1 MIREL
6 VVATHNPDKLKEIQD
21 ILHPLPFKMISS
33 GALGLS
39 PPVEDGLTLQEN
51 AYIKAR
57 ITSEQTGLPAIADDT
72 GLMVDA
78 LGGMPGVFSSRF
90 AGPNATYAENRKKLL
105 DLLSG
110 TPQRNARFI
119 TCIALWIPGQP
130 PRLFTGKVEGWIT
143 REERGSGGFGY
154 DPIFLYPPL
163 GATFG
168 ELPIWV
174 KNRISHRARALQAL
188 LDFFLNQ
195 HLST

>member
-1 MIREL
+1 MIKEL
-6 VVATHNPDKLKEIQD
+6 VVATHNPDKLQEILD
-21 ILHPLPFKMISS
+21 ILRPLPLRIISA

-39 PPVEDGLTLQEN
+39 PPVEDGFTLQEN
-51 AYIKAR
+51 ACIKAR
-57 ITSEQTGLPAIADDT
+57 ITSEQTGLPNIADDT

-110 TPQRNARFI
+110 SLQRNARFM
-119 TCIALWIPGQP
+119 TCIALWIPGQS
-130 PRLFTGKVEGWIT
+130 PRIFIGKVEGWIT

-163 GATFG
+163 GATFS

-174 KNRISHRARALQAL
+174 KNRISHRARALHAL
-188 LDFFLNQ
+188 LDFFLN
-195 HLST
+195 HLHST